1 MEHKNFLP
9 KIQPNTLCE
18 IMGLCTVRMKDDK
31 PFCGVKRLNGSQYE
45 IPLEDVANQDN
56 YENQKIIRSYSSGC
70 VFINNERNEVY
81 LLCTKKKENIQY
93 QFTWWSPS
101 ETDLQ
106 GVYINDN
113 RIVKLR
119 LDKIYDNAILRTF
132 KRTWAEVIECY
143 NNSPLVDR
151 ALIENKDDEG
161 TIFRRLVLLM
171 HFVVKEYTWEVWY
184 TQQEYVVWWKWF
196 DISTLQE
203 EANLAPNAIIITL
216 KAKEIINNFKL

>member
-1 MEHKNFLP
+1 MKLWVYVLWEW
-9 KIQPNTLCE
+9 
-18 IMGLCTVRMKDDK
+18 KDDK

-45 IPLEDVANQDN
+45 IPLEDVANQDT

-70 VFINNERNEVY
+70 VFINIEENKVY
-81 LLCTKKKENIQY
+81 LLCTKKKDNIQY
-93 QFTWWSPS
+93 QYTWWSPM
-101 ETDLQ
+101 EKDLQ
-106 GVYINDN
+106 DVYINDN
-113 RIVKLR
+113 WIVKLR

-196 DISTLQE
+196 DISTLQQ